1 MIFMIRND
9 TEAPTKPDIGTP
21 TRQEPSPFD
30 DPDRYYQPDRLC
42 PDQSKE
48 GTWKSRP

>member
-1 MIFMIRND
+1 MRPRND
-9 TEAPTKPDIGTP
+9 EVADPTKTRPGTP
-21 TRQEPSPFD
+21 VREDPAPFD

-48 GTWKSRP
+48 GTWHSRP

>member
-1 MIFMIRND
+1 MPD
-9 TEAPTKPDIGTP
+9 TDTPTRTTPDIG
-21 TRQEPSPFD
+21 SPVREDPAPMD

>member
-1 MIFMIRND
+1 MFIRLD
-9 TEAPTKPDIGTP
+9 TASPVKTTPDVGSPVRPDVAPLA
-21 TRQEPSPFD
+21 E
-30 DPDRYYQPDRLC
+30 PDRYYQPDRLC